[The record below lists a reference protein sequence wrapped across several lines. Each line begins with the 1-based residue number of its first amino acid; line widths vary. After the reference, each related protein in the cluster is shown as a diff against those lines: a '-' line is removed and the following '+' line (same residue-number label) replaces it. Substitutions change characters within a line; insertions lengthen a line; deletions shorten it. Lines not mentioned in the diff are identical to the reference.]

1 MKRKTVSI
9 AVLAISLVLMQHV
22 SAQWGVD
29 SSDTNFRPSSN
40 VSFSETALPIV
51 FLNVDGQTIQKEEK
65 ILAKMTIIDNGDG
78 HNYRDTIA
86 HPSQTKNYQGY
97 IALKYRGNSS
107 FYNSSKKP
115 FSVRPLTAADVD
127 AKKAKVVMLDMGKK
141 GDNDWCLLAPW
152 EDRSYVRDLLSFEL
166 ARPYMS
172 YVPQGRYCEVIVDGW
187 YYGVY
192 ILAERPTKGKDRL
205 NLDDPGS
212 WNDDLSGDYHV
223 QVDRT
228 DEPHYY
234 QSKYHPLDGNGN
246 EITNRYI
253 TFQYKD
259 FEYDDFMDADFLAKY
274 PHAIDSLHYY
284 IDSMEDALKSEKYAD
299 EKQGYAAHLDPLS
312 FIDYQLSTEFCNNID
327 GYRLSTNLYKYS
339 NEHAA
344 SAGLDNR
351 WQMTLWDFNIAYGN
365 ASYYQPNSD
374 IWRYQTNDIMDSD
387 EQLVPFWW
395 ERLMSD
401 GAYVETLK
409 QRWAEYREGAYTQQN
424 IEEKIDSMVAVLKDA
439 GAISRDNQ
447 AWGYQFSN
455 IDYQVSSLKQF
466 IERRMA
472 FIDKGLGYEQ
482 SSGGGSSDAEVTVPV
497 VVIGGWNQDV
507 VCEDQA
513 NVSGTTT
520 QSTLS
525 QYQGLDKAGFGFYT
539 SDVRAEGALCSSA
552 GTFRSSSA
560 NYCIPV
566 ATNNALLLKDVE
578 GGLSQGTLTLAAG
591 VRTSKFYVIGTCGD
605 GDSQLSVT
613 LNYADGSTSNATL
626 MSLSDWSTQDGA
638 VSGLGRIA
646 TKDGTW
652 SGAAGTLS
660 SSCKFNLFETAIL
673 ADPQKEVASVTVV
686 RVGSNCP
693 SVLGLSMMFDDSAVD
708 RVPSAASRYIVAVYN
723 LEGINIPFLQ
733 PGVNIVR
740 YSDGSVEKVLIEE

>member
-1 MKRKTVSI
+1 MKRKVVIYT
-9 AVLAISLVLMQHV
+9 VLAISFVFMQPV

-29 SSDTNFRPSSN
+29 TSSTNFRPSSN
-40 VSFSETALPIV
+40 VSFSETSLPIV
-51 FLNVDGQTIQKEEK
+51 FLNVEGQTIQKKDK
-65 ILAKMTIIDNGDG
+65 ILAYMTVIDNGDG

-86 HPSQTKNYQGY
+86 HPSQTKNYQGH

-107 FYNSSKKP
+107 FYNSRKKP
-115 FSVRPLTAADVD
+115 FSVRPLTAAYVD

-152 EDRSYVRDLLSFEL
+152 EDRSYTRDLLTFEL

-205 NLDDPGS
+205 CLDDPGD
-212 WNDDLSGDYHV
+212 WDGDLSGDYHV
-223 QVDRT
+223 CVDRT

-234 QSKYHPLDGNGN
+234 QSKYHPLDGEGN
-246 EITNRYI
+246 EIANRYI

-284 IDSMEDALKSEKYAD
+284 IDSMEDALKSDAYAD
-299 EKQGYAAHLDPLS
+299 EKRGYAAHLNPLS

-339 NEHAA
+339 KKHAA
-344 SAGLDNR
+344 SAELDHR

-374 IWRYQTNDIMDSD
+374 IWRYQTNDIMGSD

-401 GAYVETLK
+401 DAYVDLLK
-409 QRWAEYREGAYTQQN
+409 RRWAEYREGAYTRKN
-424 IEEKIDSMVAVLKDA
+424 IEAKIDSMVAVLKDA
-439 GAISRDNQ
+439 GAITRDNQ

-455 IDYQVSSLKQF
+455 IDNQVSVLKQF
-466 IERRMA
+466 IVNRMA
-472 FIDKGLGYEQ
+472 FIDSELGYE
-482 SSGGGSSDAEVTVPV
+482 SPSGGDGDDANSTMPV
-497 VVIGGWNQDV
+497 IVIGGFNQDV
-507 VCEDQA
+507 ICEDLE
-513 NVSGTTT
+513 NVHNNTT

-525 QYQGLDKAGFGFYT
+525 QFQGLDKAGYGFYT
-539 SDVRAEGALCSSA
+539 SNVRAEGALCGTDGRFCSA
-552 GTFRSSSA
+552 SA
-560 NYCIPV
+560 NYIMPV
-566 ATNNALLLKDVE
+566 AANNALMLKDVE
-578 GGLSQGTLTLAAG
+578 GGTAEGTLVLASG
-591 VRTSKFYVIGTCGD
+591 VKTSKIYALGTCGD
-605 GDSQLSVT
+605 GDSQLSVK
-613 LNYADGSTSNATL
+613 LNYADGTSSNAVL
-626 MSLSDWSTQDGA
+626 WSLSDWSTQGGA

-652 SGAAGTLS
+652 SGVAGTLS
-660 SSCKFNLFETAIL
+660 SSCKFNLFEIAID
-673 ADPQKEVASVTVV
+673 AEPQKEVASITVQ

-693 SVLGLSMMFDDSAVD
+693 SVLALSMAVDDSAVSRTPAD
-708 RVPSAASRYIVAVYN
+708 ASRCIVAVYN

-740 YSDGSVEKVLIEE
+740 YSDGKVRKVVVR